1 MLKSLSDTQRRGFG
15 NFLFKMPM
23 NSFIQVFLRKIS
35 QKSSQ
40 KIHDVV
46 STSIGRLRKSGTSY
60 KRLLDV
66 ETTFCVYWDPVYF
79 DI

>member
-1 MLKSLSDTQRRGFG
+1 MLKSLSDIQRRGFS

-40 KIHDVV
+40 KIHDAV
-46 STSIGRLRKSGTSY
+46 STSIGRYRGR
-60 KRLLDV
+60 RLLDV